1 MKIEKEVYVL
11 VQESDGEIVYLTPS
25 YRLDN
30 DISEAMKAKNR
41 ITAACIRDDFFKRY
55 KYELEIVPIKI
66 TYEWPE
72 EFIFQRY

>member
-25 YRLDN
+25 YKFDN
-30 DISEAMKAKNR
+30 NIGEALKANNR
-41 ITAACIRDDFFKRY
+41 ITAVCIRDDFLKWY

-72 EFIFQRY
+72 EFIFQR